1 MLKNSKFNTVLAII
15 IAIVLWGYVAIEV
28 NPTSTQVIRNV
39 PIQFSNEDRL
49 IESGYAVL
57 SCDIDTVSVTYTG
70 QRTGT
75 KKLTADDFKVVVDL
89 KGMTEGINTT
99 TIRVSGPDGINIDTS
114 SLQKV
119 NVTVEKYK
127 ENVVNITPKV
137 VNISEGDNEPY
148 IVSMSKQ
155 EVTICGAE
163 SLVNSVVRA
172 DAILDASI
180 VSTNKKAISCQLVP
194 INKSGSEVEGVFLD
208 KESVS
213 ITTLMLSRVTV
224 PLKVNVIDDDGAVTR
239 EVTYPETITVKGDTK
254 ALIAISE
261 IVCSDLDVTNIYET
275 TEVELLPIIPDGIE
289 ISSDSERLIATVTV
303 ANGMKKSFTFNQ
315 DDILINNAPEEMKVE
330 LEEKSITISI
340 SGLASVISNL
350 TEADFMLSA
359 DLPDEVLR
367 DWSGEDDSDEAN
379 DKEFKTVLKIKVECD
394 KIGIDSLTIEPEE
407 ILCKIMTSEI

>member
-359 DLPDEVLR
+359 DLPDEALR
-367 DWSGEDDSDEAN
+367 DWSGKDDSDEAN
-379 DKEFKTVLKIKVECD
+379 DKEFETVLKIKVECD

-407 ILCKIMTSEI
+407 VLCKIMTSEI